1 MYEAIFRVSSGGTY
15 EVATSGTDTTIE
27 LWCNDHC
34 DLLHVSGADGGR
46 VIDEVD
52 GTVGMTERLVEGT
65 EQVVITEDCLKMET
79 EDFIEK
85 YLARHDC
92 LLIPPI
98 RYARGAKQCRI
109 LALDADSLTDFYVDL
124 SSSHDLKVETK
135 REIQSVVPDAPLLTV
150 DALLP
155 NLSPRQREVFA
166 AAHRLGY
173 YELPRETTTADVAEV
188 VGIER
193 RTAEDH
199 LRRAEKKMAD
209 GLIEY
214 L

>member
-1 MYEAIFRVSSGGTY
+1 
-15 EVATSGTDTTIE
+15 
-27 LWCNDHC
+27 
-34 DLLHVSGADGGR
+34 
-46 VIDEVD
+46 
-52 GTVGMTERLVEGT
+52 MTERLVEGT

-79 EDFIEK
+79 EDFIEQ

-124 SSSHDLKVETK
+124 SSSHDVKVETK

>member
-1 MYEAIFRVSSGGTY
+1 
-15 EVATSGTDTTIE
+15 
-27 LWCNDHC
+27 
-34 DLLHVSGADGGR
+34 
-46 VIDEVD
+46 
-52 GTVGMTERLVEGT
+52 MTERLVEGT

-79 EDFIEK
+79 EDFIEQ

-124 SSSHDLKVETK
+124 SSSHDVKVETK

-155 NLSPRQREVFA
+155 NLSRDNGRCSPRPIA
-166 AAHRLGY
+166 SD
-173 YELPRETTTADVAEV
+173 TTNSRA
-188 VGIER
+188 R
-193 RTAEDH
+193 RRPPT
-199 LRRAEKKMAD
+199 
-209 GLIEY
+209 
-214 L
+214 